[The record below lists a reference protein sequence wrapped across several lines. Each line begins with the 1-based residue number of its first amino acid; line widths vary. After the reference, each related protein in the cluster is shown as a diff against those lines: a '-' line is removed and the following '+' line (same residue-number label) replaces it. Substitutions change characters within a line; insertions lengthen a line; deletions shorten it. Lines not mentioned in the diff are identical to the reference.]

1 MEIININGTQA
12 HCDANGIERDVD
24 LFLLQDQ
31 NLSKGDFVMV
41 HVGYAIQK
49 IHAAEARTRWQLF
62 DQMEQDSVKT

>member
-12 HCDANGIERDVD
+12 RCNANGIERNVD

-49 IHAAEARTRWQLF
+49 IHATEARTRWQLF
-62 DQMEQDSVKT
+62 DQMENNNA